1 MVELVDTQDL
11 KSCDGNVVRVQVPFG
26 VQKLKRIY
34 WFAFFS
40 FIMYTVYAI
49 SSITRNYIYVG
60 LTSDIE
66 ARILRHNLGYEKT
79 TKPYSP
85 FLLIYTEVWPDR
97 ISARKREKYFK
108 SGIGKEF
115 LRNLRDQGNFNE
127 T

>member
-26 VQKLKRIY
+26 VLKLKRIKMIR
-34 WFAFFS
+34 FFH
-40 FIMYTVYAI
+40 FMMYIVYAI
-49 SSITRNYIYVG
+49 SSINRNYIYVG
-60 LTSDIE
+60 LTSNLD

-85 FLLIYTEVWPDR
+85 FMLIYTEVCTDR

-108 SGIGKEF
+108 SGVGKEF